1 MLLSCKKRAK
11 RNQTKSEGRGKRQ
24 KSVKDASEGR
34 RKTRKIHSS
43 LESYPPMEPLAC
55 VIITLE
61 TSFWKS
67 ENERHSGPLQRKHLI
82 FGYPCASRIFVA
94 AIVWRVVLCER
105 EPCAKPTKTD
115 CLRVTLFSG
124 RHSRLAT
131 CPTRS
136 SSCKFITHQY
146 AMMIVSS
153 LRFKQITKWLDKI
166 LRCLVSFSPKPP
178 KFRRVARE
186 LIPNGCGS
194 RSRFGKE

>member
-82 FGYPCASRIFVA
+82 FGYLAQAGSLWRRLFDEWFCVSASPARNQRRQTAAVLHSFRGGTVALPHAQEVLLASLLHTNMPC
-94 AIVWRVVLCER
+94 
-105 EPCAKPTKTD
+105 D
-115 CLRVTLFSG
+115 D
-124 RHSRLAT
+124 RLLLEIQT
-131 CPTRS
+131 NN
-136 SSCKFITHQY
+136 Q
-146 AMMIVSS
+146 MI
-153 LRFKQITKWLDKI
+153 R
-166 LRCLVSFSPKPP
+166 
-178 KFRRVARE
+178 
-186 LIPNGCGS
+186 
-194 RSRFGKE
+194 